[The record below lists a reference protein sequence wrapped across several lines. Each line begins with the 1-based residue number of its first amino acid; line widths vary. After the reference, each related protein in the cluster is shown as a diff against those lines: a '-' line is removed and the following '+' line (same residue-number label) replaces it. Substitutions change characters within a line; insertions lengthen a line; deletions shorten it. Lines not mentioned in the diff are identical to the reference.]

1 MTDIDPDTGL
11 TAAVRRR
18 VEKAVLLPA
27 LLGAACLIAGT
38 YGALH
43 NQVSY
48 TVSPDYFH
56 AFKFRQFAVP
66 AAHRDRWGAALAG
79 WAASWWMGVLIGVP
93 IIAPGVR
100 LPGGRAFATRCLAGF
115 ALAAATAMAVGPGGA
130 GVGGGD
136 HHRPVAGRVPDP
148 RRRGRP
154 DRVLP
159 GGHHAQLQLPG
170 RLPGDLRGGGVCDRR
185 HPRSPAA
192 VRPEQPRTRHPSA
205 NARRAAWASRSRPA
219 RTTVSRQSAEAGLKA
234 FSSRSRTG

>member
-115 ALAAATAMAVGPGGA
+115 ALAAATAMAVGPGGRWR
-130 GVGGGD
+130 GRR
-136 HHRPVAGRVPDP
+136 RPSPTRRRPGSGSPTTRPTRSRSAGRAPCTTSATWAASWGSSWG
-148 RRRGRP
+148 RG
-154 DRVLP
+154 V
-159 GGHHAQLQLPG
+159 
-170 RLPGDLRGGGVCDRR
+170 
-185 HPRSPAA
+185 
-192 VRPEQPRTRHPSA
+192 
-205 NARRAAWASRSRPA
+205 
-219 RTTVSRQSAEAGLKA
+219 
-234 FSSRSRTG
+234 